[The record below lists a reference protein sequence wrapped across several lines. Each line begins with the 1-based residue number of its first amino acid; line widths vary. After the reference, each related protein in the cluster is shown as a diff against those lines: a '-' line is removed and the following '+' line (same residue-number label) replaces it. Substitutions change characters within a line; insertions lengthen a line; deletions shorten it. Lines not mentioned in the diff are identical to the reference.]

1 MLHPPFSRSVPNRHV
16 KLFAGLFDIYDKDA
30 SGYIDFAELEM
41 VLKKVG
47 RDSTQGK
54 TAENAHSLLP
64 PRSAARV
71 GRPCYMPAAP
81 FPPAPAANELLG
93 MVDPDK
99 DGKLGFDEFLY
110 LLSKGRPVE
119 TGADGLQADTK
130 VVEFLRILDEYRI
143 KCEDEGNYLEAE
155 RATKQLGT
163 LRKQVWSSL

>member
-1 MLHPPFSRSVPNRHV
+1 
-16 KLFAGLFDIYDKDA
+16 
-30 SGYIDFAELEM
+30 
-41 VLKKVG
+41 
-47 RDSTQGK
+47 
-54 TAENAHSLLP
+54 
-64 PRSAARV
+64 
-71 GRPCYMPAAP
+71 MPAAP